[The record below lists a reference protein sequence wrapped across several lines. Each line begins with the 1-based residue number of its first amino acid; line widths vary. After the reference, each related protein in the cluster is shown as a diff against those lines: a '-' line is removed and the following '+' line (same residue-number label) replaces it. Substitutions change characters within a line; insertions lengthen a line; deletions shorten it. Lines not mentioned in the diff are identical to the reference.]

1 MEIDSYVTMVITSMW
16 TVGLYICLMKIPDA
30 TQLSDEDKT
39 ALIYCPTLLRQ
50 VHVLQTDDDPFL

>member
-39 ALIYCPTLLRQ
+39 TLIYCPTLLRQ
-50 VHVLQTDDDPFL
+50 VHVL